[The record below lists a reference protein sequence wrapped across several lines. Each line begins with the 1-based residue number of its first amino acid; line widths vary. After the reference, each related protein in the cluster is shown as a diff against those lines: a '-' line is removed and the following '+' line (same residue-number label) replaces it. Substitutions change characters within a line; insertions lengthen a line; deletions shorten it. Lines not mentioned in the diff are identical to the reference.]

1 MQDLGGDHDLGNKS
15 ATKVFLGSELFA
27 AIARC
32 AARESS
38 QMIQSRIRDRIGVK
52 EFKLEQLP
60 ENRCAVQVVLEWPE
74 GDGFAGTA
82 WGEDSEMGRL
92 RCAADAAARAVAL
105 SVNHEIALKPAEVR
119 TIQESNVGI
128 VLILLSGQVLGET
141 QRLVGSC
148 IIGEEP
154 ARSAALSVLKATN
167 RLMGGVIFSF
177 SG

>member
-1 MQDLGGDHDLGNKS
+1 MVENK
-15 ATKVFLGSELFA
+15 VH
-27 AIARC
+27 
-32 AARESS
+32 
-38 QMIQSRIRDRIGVK
+38 DRIGFK

-60 ENRCAVQVVLEWPE
+60 ENRCAAQVVLAWPE
-74 GDGFAGTA
+74 GDGFVGTA

-92 RCAADAAARAVAL
+92 RCAADAAAQAVAL

-119 TIQESNVGI
+119 TIQQSNVGI
-128 VLILLSGQVLGET
+128 VVVLLSGQVLGET

-167 RLMGGVIFSF
+167 RLVGGVIFSF